1 MAWDNGLDFW
11 ASALEIIVRTVNAFL
26 GVPDVI
32 RDGNW
37 NCEILDGGVSALLL
51 HQNRAAMPMGKG
63 ESDYEK
69 TCLHSAICNA
79 DLCDFV

>member
-1 MAWDNGLDFW
+1 M
-11 ASALEIIVRTVNAFL
+11 EIIVRTVNAFP

-37 NCEILDGGVSALLL
+37 SCEILDGG
-51 HQNRAAMPMGKG
+51 GKCSTLTSETSCNTHG
-63 ESDYEK
+63 ERESDYEK
-69 TCLHSAICNA
+69 TCLHSDISNA